1 MTEEN
6 NTTPDPNASANAA
19 PNAETPEP
27 AAPAEQLEEA
37 TASVENAADAVFTE
51 PVEDLKSLAAE
62 RDESKEKWLRAEAEM
77 ENVRR
82 RARAEIDELRKYQAL
97 PVLRDVLAPIDNLRL
112 ALTAAETTG
121 NVEELVKGI
130 QMVLNQFDSVFS
142 SHHAKVIESEGI
154 QFDPNLHEAL
164 QQIPSADHEPMTVLQ
179 EFQRGYKMH
188 DRVIRPSKVVVSSAP
203 PEPAPAA
210 EPTAEPAAATDS
222 APPAGDSEVESGTQP
237 EEGTQ
242 S

>member
-6 NTTPDPNASANAA
+6 NTTPDPNAA
-19 PNAETPEP
+19 PNTETPE
-27 AAPAEQLEEA
+27 AAAAEETPAENA
-37 TASVENAADAVFTE
+37 TDAVFTE
-51 PVEDLKSLAAE
+51 PAEDLKSLVAE

-82 RARAEIDELRKYQAL
+82 RARTEIDELRKYQAL

-164 QQIPSADHEPMTVLQ
+164 QQVPSADHEPMTVLQ

-203 PEPAPAA
+203 PESAPAA
-210 EPTAEPAAATDS
+210 EPAATADSAEPS
-222 APPAGDSEVESGTQP
+222 GDSGVESGTQS